1 MLNRY
6 PAWKNLLIIAVM
18 VFGFYYAMP
27 NLYAPDPALQIGGAS
42 GSQAITQEVLE
53 RAERA
58 LERESIGFFG
68 EELQEGGKTALLR
81 LRDREAQLR
90 AQALVA
96 RELGDDFIV
105 ALNLAPTTPDW
116 LADGGA
122 QPMKLGLDLSGGV
135 HFKLEVDVEAATQR
149 RIEMVES
156 GIKRGLRDER
166 IRGMVALDGTQV
178 VLRFRDEASREAARR
193 VVYELYP
200 ELFLDR
206 VDEESSW
213 LLYAKLTE
221 QTIAEVVDYAVS
233 QNLPTIRNRV
243 NELGVSEPLVQR
255 QGSNRIVVELPG
267 IQDTAEAKRILG
279 KVANLEFRLVAETNA
294 PVTDKQK
301 FEYRGEG
308 RAGLTEW
315 LERDV
320 IISGERVSGANAS
333 FDQNGQPNVLI
344 SLDSEGGML
353 MSRATRNNIKR
364 RMGVLFIERKYRT
377 RYQLND
383 DGVEVATRIPYDEK
397 KLLTAPV
404 IQSAL
409 GAQFQI
415 TGLDSPGEASEL
427 ALMLRAGALAAPINF
442 VEERTVGPSMGA
454 ENIAL
459 GVKSVQIGLGLVVL
473 FMVLYYR
480 VFGVA
485 AVVAL
490 SVNLVLLVAL
500 MSLLGATLTLPGIA
514 GIVLTVGMAVDANVL
529 IFARI
534 REELANRMSPQMA
547 IHSGF
552 ERAVATILDANITTL
567 IVAVILYAVGTGPI
581 KGFAVTLSLGILTSM
596 FTAILGTRALINVI
610 HGGRRVDRLSIGRL
624 PKPVDGL
631 VVDRQATGESPHE
644 CSTVYEMAHVCGAV
658 LSIGYGRSIGKPV
671 HSAA

>member
-6 PAWKNLLIIAVM
+6 PVWKNLIIVAAV

-27 NLYAPDPALQIGGAS
+27 NLYTPDPALQIGGAS
-42 GSQAITQEVLE
+42 GSQAISDDILK
-53 RAERA
+53 RAEAA
-58 LERESIGFFG
+58 LEEKGIVFFG
-68 EELQEGGKTALLR
+68 EELQDGGKTALLR
-81 LRDREAQLR
+81 LQDRDAQLR
-90 AQALVA
+90 AQTIVSRA
-96 RELGDDFIV
+96 LGDEFIV

-116 LADGGA
+116 LLKGGA
-122 QPMKLGLDLSGGV
+122 TPMKLGLDLSGGV
-135 HFKLEVDVEAATQR
+135 HFKLEVDVKAATER
-149 RIEMVES
+149 RVEMYEA
-156 GIKRGLRDER
+156 GIKRSLREQR
-166 IRGMVALDGTQV
+166 IRGMVTLNGRRVA
-178 VLRFRDEASREAARR
+178 LRFRDEESREAARR
-193 VVYELYP
+193 AVYELYP

-206 VDEESSW
+206 VEEDDDW
-213 LLYAKLTE
+213 LLYAEVTD

-233 QNLPTIRNRV
+233 QNLTTIRNRV

-279 KVANLEFRLVAETNA
+279 KVANLEFRLVAETSA
-294 PVTDKQK
+294 PVTERQRY
-301 FEYRGEG
+301 EYRGED
-308 RAGLTEW
+308 RAGATEW

-320 IISGERVSGANAS
+320 IISGERVSGANAG
-333 FDQNGQPNVLI
+333 FDQNGQPNVSI

-353 MSRATRNNIKR
+353 MSRATRDNIKR

-377 RYQLND
+377 RYEQNEA
-383 DGVEVATRIPYDEK
+383 GEEIAIRVPYDEK

-404 IQSAL
+404 IQSSL

-415 TGLDSPGEASEL
+415 TGLDSPGESSEL
-427 ALMLRAGALAAPINF
+427 ALMLRAGALAAPITF
-442 VEERTVGPSMGA
+442 VEERTVGPSLGA

-459 GVKSVQIGLGLVVL
+459 GVKSVQIGLSLVVL

-485 AVVAL
+485 AVIAL
-490 SVNLVLLVAL
+490 TVNLVLLVAF

-547 IHSGF
+547 IHAGF

-596 FTAILGTRALINVI
+596 FTAIMGTRALVNLIY
-610 HGGRRVDRLSIGRL
+610 GGRRVDSLSIGKL
-624 PKPVDGL
+624 PKPIDG
-631 VVDRQATGESPHE
+631 S
-644 CSTVYEMAHVCGAV
+644 GA
-658 LSIGYGRSIGKPV
+658 
-671 HSAA
+671 

>member
-6 PAWKNLLIIAVM
+6 PIWKNLFIVAV
-18 VFGFYYAMP
+18 VAFGFYYAAP
-27 NLYAPDPALQIGGAS
+27 NLYTPDPALQIGGAS
-42 GSQAITQEVLE
+42 GSQAITQASLE
-53 RAERA
+53 RAGQA
-58 LERESIGFFG
+58 LKSEGIDFFG

-81 LRDREAQLR
+81 LRDREQQLR
-90 AQALVA
+90 AQAIVA

-135 HFKLEVDVEAATQR
+135 HFKLEVDVDAATQR
-149 RIEMVES
+149 RIEMYEA
-156 GIKRGLRDER
+156 GIKRGLREER

-193 VVYELYP
+193 VVYDLYP
-200 ELFLDR
+200 ELLLDR

-213 LLYAKLTE
+213 LLFAQLTE
-221 QTIAEVVDYAVS
+221 QTIAEVIDYAVS
-233 QNLPTIRNRV
+233 QNLTTIRNRV

-279 KVANLEFRLVAETNA
+279 KVANLEFRLVAQTNA

-301 FEYRGEG
+301 FEYRDES
-308 RAGLTEW
+308 RAGMTEW

-333 FDQNGQPNVLI
+333 FDQNGQPAVLI
-344 SLDSEGGML
+344 NLDSEGGML

-377 RYQLND
+377 RYQRD
-383 DGVEVATRIPYDEK
+383 EQGVEAAIRVPYDEK

-415 TGLDSPGEASEL
+415 TGLDSPAEASEL

-442 VEERTVGPSMGA
+442 VEERTVGPSLGA

-534 REELANRMSPQMA
+534 REELANRISPQMA
-547 IHSGF
+547 IHAGF

-567 IVAVILYAVGTGPI
+567 IVAIILYAVGTGPI

-596 FTAILGTRALINVI
+596 FTAILGTRALINFI
-610 HGGRRVDRLSIGRL
+610 YGGRRVDSLSIGRL

-631 VVDRQATGESPHE
+631 IVDRQAVEGES
-644 CSTVYEMAHVCGAV
+644 A
-658 LSIGYGRSIGKPV
+658 
-671 HSAA
+671 